1 MSEKYVFANIKLP
14 ILIKENKTIEPLV
27 EYINMSFEPCKELPE
42 KNTSSHNYSMLLQS
56 ILSTIS
62 EEVNTEKGEEEKK
75 EKTMEEEVKIEADET
90 TPSILIQKNEIQS
103 RQKQLHNI
111 TFRNKKV
118 TSSHRKTCKILDN
131 IVTSNMHNDVPLEEA
146 FSLEQSEACA
156 SQSIN

>member
-42 KNTSSHNYSMLLQS
+42 KNRSSHNYSMLLQS

-62 EEVNTEKGEEEKK
+62 EEEVVMTEKGEEE
-75 EKTMEEEVKIEADET
+75 EVRIEADET
-90 TPSILIQKNEIQS
+90 TPSILIQKDEIQS

-118 TSSHRKTCKILDN
+118 TRSHRKTCKILDS
-131 IVTSNMHNDVPLEEA
+131 IVTANMHNDAPLEEA